1 MKNDFEL
8 REDGDFK
15 NAPVFTLFDEE
26 QGCDAKF
33 TLLARTEYGGKL
45 YYALTP
51 MNDPESYVIVEV
63 REDGEDILFESVE
76 NDSTFEALAEIFDEM
91 LDSQMDYD
99 A

>member
-1 MKNDFEL
+1 
-8 REDGDFK
+8 
-15 NAPVFTLFDEE
+15 
-26 QGCDAKF
+26 
-33 TLLARTEYGGKL
+33 
-45 YYALTP
+45 